1 MPVRGRGLQSDKE
14 LAQSGLYDVGDGG
27 AGAIGAHIRHTVAK
41 WLPDMSLSARL
52 SVFVALIVIGVVA
65 SVTWLETRSFERD
78 IERELMDAA
87 RLGAQSA
94 ADNLAARDQPLDP
107 LDIRDVL
114 HDLTEADPV
123 LDVLSVIETDTS
135 GHLHVFTST
144 STEERAE
151 ALDAAGRAI
160 ATGAPATDRDST
172 VTIFAMPVSRHA
184 QARWWSRSAWRA
196 CWLRASAACASRSGS
211 RCRPSC
217 W

>member
-65 SVTWLETRSFERD
+65 SVTYLETRSFERD

-94 ADNLAARDQPLDP
+94 ADNLAARDQPLDA

-114 HDLTEADPV
+114 HDLSEADPA
-123 LDVLSVIETDTS
+123 LDVLSVIETDQS

-144 STEERAE
+144 STEERSE
-151 ALDAAGRAI
+151 LLDLAGRAL
-160 ATGAPATDRDST
+160 ASKAPTSDRNAAVVMFALPVPRAENFAVAVT
-172 VTIFAMPVSRHA
+172 VGLASLLRAHA
-184 QARWWSRSAWRA
+184 Q
-196 CWLRASAACASRSGS
+196 
-211 RCRPSC
+211 
-217 W
+217 